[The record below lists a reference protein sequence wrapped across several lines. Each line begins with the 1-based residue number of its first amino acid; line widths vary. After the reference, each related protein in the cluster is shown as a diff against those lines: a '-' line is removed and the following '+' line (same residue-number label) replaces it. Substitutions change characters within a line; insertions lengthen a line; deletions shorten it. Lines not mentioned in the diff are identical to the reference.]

1 MTNFLSPVFSFFVTY
16 FGVFLKAKPYSLY
29 VLVVLFLTYL
39 LNQLDR
45 YALSI
50 TNLETAQELKY
61 GDRACFKK
69 ANTSD
74 AEGKLC
80 AWKNVTTNQTA

>member
-1 MTNFLSPVFSFFVTY
+1 MANFFSPVLSFFVTY

-29 VLVVLFLTYL
+29 VLAVLFMTYL

-50 TNLETAQELKY
+50 TNLETARELKY
-61 GDRACFKK
+61 GDKACFKK
-69 ANTSD
+69 DNASATDGKICTSNTVIS
-74 AEGKLC
+74 
-80 AWKNVTTNQTA
+80 NQTA